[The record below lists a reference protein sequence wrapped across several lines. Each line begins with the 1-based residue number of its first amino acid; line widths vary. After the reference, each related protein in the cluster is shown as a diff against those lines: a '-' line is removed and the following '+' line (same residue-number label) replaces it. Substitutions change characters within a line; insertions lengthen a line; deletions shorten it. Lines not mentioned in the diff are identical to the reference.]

1 MNAEH
6 SWGIEM
12 FERWTTYLTG
22 LLTGLAAAGLLLL
35 LLSPR
40 KRIPIEL
47 HPAPTPGPLQVHVA
61 GAVKQ
66 PGVYRLTRP
75 AIGVDALEAAGG
87 PLAEADLDRVN
98 LAAELA
104 DGQRLFI
111 PFLPAEAS
119 GVAYPTPDL
128 AVDPAIQLNINTATA
143 VELEALPGIG
153 PSLAEKIVEH
163 REDNGLFNSVEEL
176 LDVSG
181 IGPAKLD
188 QLRDLIRID

>member
-1 MNAEH
+1 
-6 SWGIEM
+6 M

-47 HPAPTPGPLQVHVA
+47 RPVPTPGPLPIHIA

-66 PGVYRLTRP
+66 PGVYHLPRP
-75 AIGVDALEAAGG
+75 AIGLDALEAAGG
-87 PLAEADLDRVN
+87 ALAEADLDRVN
-98 LAAELA
+98 LAAELES
-104 DGQRLFI
+104 GQRLFI
-111 PFLPAEAS
+111 PFSSAEGTPLPHA
-119 GVAYPTPDL
+119 TPEL
-128 AVDPAIQLNINTATA
+128 AVNPRNQMNINTATV
-143 VELEALPGIG
+143 VELEGLPGIG
-153 PSLAEKIVEH
+153 PSLAEKIIEY
-163 REDNGLFNSVEEL
+163 REIHGLFNSVDEL

>member
-1 MNAEH
+1 
-6 SWGIEM
+6 M

-47 HPAPTPGPLQVHVA
+47 HPAPTPGPLQIHIA

-66 PGVYRLTRP
+66 PGVYHLPRP
-75 AIGVDALEAAGG
+75 AIGLDALEAAGG
-87 PLAEADLDRVN
+87 ALAEADLDRVN
-98 LAAELA
+98 LAAELES
-104 DGQRLFI
+104 GQRLYI
-111 PFLPAEAS
+111 PFSSADDIPRPQA
-119 GVAYPTPDL
+119 TPGL
-128 AVDPAIQLNINTATA
+128 AVDSASQLNINTAT
-143 VELEALPGIG
+143 VIELEGLPGIG
-153 PSLAEKIVEH
+153 PSLAGKIVEY
-163 REDNGLFNSVEEL
+163 RETHGFFNSEDEL